1 MILSLDNYNKV
12 CYKLKHNNK
21 GVEKMFKK
29 KEYTAY
35 IIECIVNNE
44 FCGIVGLFKNEQ
56 QAKDCCEF
64 WNDNGMPNAR
74 YEIHYILTDF

>member
-1 MILSLDNYNKV
+1 
-12 CYKLKHNNK
+12 
-21 GVEKMFKK
+21 MFKK

-35 IIECIVNNE
+35 VIECIVNNE

-56 QAKDCCEF
+56 QAKA
-64 WNDNGMPNAR
+64 MPDAR